1 MVTGFSQLHD
11 DGTGGGF
18 SLSNFKLWPMTC
30 ETFETCVTPMYTRK
44 LTRALNP
51 DGTPQD
57 AGSPGY
63 FASNLSNGIQAEMTA
78 TRRTALHRYTFPA
91 SGAEGNLPTILLD
104 LKNDGQVSG
113 MNCKLS
119 VNADNGRMKGGARFL
134 ASFGVGTYVVLFAVY
149 LF

>member
-1 MVTGFSQLHD
+1 M
-11 DGTGGGF
+11 
-18 SLSNFKLWPMTC
+18 NNC
-30 ETFETCVTPMYTRK
+30 ETFDTCVTSMYIRK
-44 LTRALNP
+44 VTRALNS

-91 SGAEGNLPTILLD
+91 NDTEGYFPAILLD

-119 VNADNGRMKGGARFL
+119 VNPDNGRMKGGARFL
-134 ASFGVGTYVVLFAVY
+134 SSFGVGTYVASQCFLLLCMLNCIQIPCLY
-149 LF
+149 LRRLP

>member
-18 SLSNFKLWPMTC
+18 SLSNFKLWPLNNC
-30 ETFETCVTPMYTRK
+30 ESFEKCPTSMWSRK
-44 LTRALNP
+44 VRRALNP

-57 AGSPGY
+57 EGSPGY
-63 FASNLSNGIQAEMTA
+63 FATNLSTGIRVELTA

-91 SGAEGNLPTILLD
+91 NDSEGYFPAILLD

-119 VNADNGRMKGGARFL
+119 LNPENGRMKGGARFL
-134 ASFGVGTYVVLFAVY
+134 SSFGVGT
-149 LF
+149 